1 MPEMLKTSRDLIKWL
16 VDNLLSR
23 RTDEFG
29 ACRMSKHTTFKL
41 KWKRVPRS
49 KTLRTPNPTSSAV
62 TELWIVRKKKFPSPF
77 LLLKSHSMKT
87 QLHLDPIF
95 ACAGAAAGATA
106 GAAAGD
112 GGTAAGAAAA
122 GAGAAGRTFGSLSS
136 LGSSTTWRCWG
147 RPNQVIRGTSNSR
160 SLGHQSGHLWWNR
173 LQRQGLFVATPS
185 HLRRWRWRGTDQDF
199 GVQGRW
205 PFRDDD
211 LWAPWDPQKREIY
224 SRYSSHFNGR

>member
-1 MPEMLKTSRDLIKWL
+1 MSLGHVACPNIPLSNSNESVFHGLKRWERQIPQVLQLQNSE
-16 VDNLLSR
+16 LS
-23 RTDEFG
+23 E
-29 ACRMSKHTTFKL
+29 
-41 KWKRVPRS
+41 
-49 KTLRTPNPTSSAV
+49 
-62 TELWIVRKKKFPSPF
+62 KKKFPSPF